1 MQVHRSATPNA
12 QSQVVLT
19 IREETK
25 MPPRADLATFLYET
39 STDNAGFFSV
49 AHELE
54 IFEPDGFSIQ
64 GIVVA
69 VQHVNGNWHTLEIS
83 NEIDN
88 RFWWNDTLVQG
99 LIASPNFHNRPVKVI
114 VFAVFVV
121 G

>member
-1 MQVHRSATPNA
+1 
-12 QSQVVLT
+12 
-19 IREETK
+19 
-25 MPPRADLATFLYET
+25 MPGLSNVAWIF
-39 STDNAGFFSV
+39 AGFFSV

>member
-1 MQVHRSATPNA
+1 
-12 QSQVVLT
+12 VVLT
-19 IREETK
+19 TREETK